1 VARKS
6 MAERYASQR
15 SGNKPVR
22 RRALPRVGES
32 FDERDDDNHYDTYE
46 DEPVVTTATRG
57 TTSRTATA
65 TLPRHEVAGGTTT
78 VIRPRT
84 DAERDTTMETAAVGG
99 ATRATRVG
107 GAATMP
113 RRATGARVAPAPMP
127 IRTDYGYVKRDLR
140 RIAIT
145 AVAMF
150 ILLIV
155 LNLIVRAIIH

>member
-1 VARKS
+1 

-15 SGNKPVR
+15 SGNKSAR

-32 FDERDDDNHYDTYE
+32 FNERDDDDRYDTYE
-46 DEPVVTTATRG
+46 DEPAAAATRR
-57 TTSRTATA
+57 TVSRTATA
-65 TLPRHEVAGGTTT
+65 TLPRHEVVGGTTT

-84 DAERDTTMETAAVGG
+84 DVERETTMAPPRAGG
-99 ATRATRVG
+99 ATVATRAG
-107 GAATMP
+107 GTAAMP
-113 RRATGARVAPAPMP
+113 RRATGARVAPAPTA
-127 IRTDYGYVKRDLR
+127 IRTDYGYVRRDLR

>member
-1 VARKS
+1 

-15 SGNKPVR
+15 SGNKTVR

-32 FDERDDDNHYDTYE
+32 FDERDGDDRYDTYE
-46 DEPVVTTATRG
+46 DELAVTTATRR
-57 TTSRTATA
+57 TVSRSATA
-65 TLPRHEVAGGTTT
+65 TLPRHEVTGGTTT
-78 VIRPRT
+78 VIRPRA
-84 DAERDTTMETAAVGG
+84 DVEREMTVETPAVGG
-99 ATRATRVG
+99 ATRAARAG
-107 GAATMP
+107 GAAAMP
-113 RRATGARVAPAPMP
+113 RRAAGARVAPAPMP

>member
-1 VARKS
+1 

-32 FDERDDDNHYDTYE
+32 FNERDDDDRYDTYE
-46 DEPVVTTATRG
+46 DEPAAAA
-57 TTSRTATA
+57 TSRTVSRTATATA
-65 TLPRHEVAGGTTT
+65 TLPRQEVAGGTTT

-84 DAERDTTMETAAVGG
+84 DVERETTMTPPRAGG
-99 ATRATRVG
+99 VTVATRAG
-107 GAATMP
+107 GTAAMP
-113 RRATGARVAPAPMP
+113 RRSSTGARVAPAPTA
-127 IRTDYGYVKRDLR
+127 IRTDYGYVRRDLR

>member
-1 VARKS
+1 

-15 SGNKPVR
+15 SGNKSAR

-32 FDERDDDNHYDTYE
+32 FNERDDDDRYDTYE
-46 DEPVVTTATRG
+46 DELPTATSR
-57 TTSRTATA
+57 TVSRTATA
-65 TLPRHEVAGGTTT
+65 TLPRHEVAGGATT

-84 DAERDTTMETAAVGG
+84 DAEREATIGTTAVGSEVRG
-99 ATRATRVG
+99 TRVG
-107 GAATMP
+107 GTAAMP
-113 RRATGARVAPAPMP
+113 RRATTGARLVPAPMP
-127 IRTDYGYVKRDLR
+127 IRTNYGYVRRDLR